1 MVNAT
6 LDQVLTS
13 LMALNSLCVSPFWG
27 LVQAGHHLILRHRH
41 EALEVETTRSEV
53 LTLMRRD
60 QAHVLLRG
68 NGQLCKVISRNK
80 TEVSDMNSPCLEKSK
95 RRGKSLE
102 PPFGWRESGKRQ

>member
-1 MVNAT
+1 MTDMVNAT
-6 LDQVLTS
+6 LDCMLTS
-13 LMALNSLCVSPFWG
+13 LMALDSLCVTRVWG

-68 NGQLCKVISRNK
+68 DRQL
-80 TEVSDMNSPCLEKSK
+80 
-95 RRGKSLE
+95 
-102 PPFGWRESGKRQ
+102 